1 MLREVNV
8 VGLAGLRDRRY
19 HGGIEGDRIM
29 ATFAVILPAAGKSSR
44 FGLHQQQNKKKVFVD
59 LKGRPVWVRT
69 AEHFVNR
76 ADVVQTII
84 AVSAEDLEWF
94 KEKFRPNL
102 AFMNVEIIA
111 GGAERAD
118 SVERALA
125 RVRADVD
132 FVAVHDAARPLLAKE
147 WIDEVFDAAV
157 QTGGAILA
165 APVTATLKRVD
176 SRQSIEETVPRA
188 GLWEAQTPQVFR
200 RRILLDAFAKRGSMQ
215 PTDEAQLV
223 EAIGGSVKVVSC
235 SRMNLKITTQE
246 DLRMAEAL
254 LDALPREKTL
264 RALHPFADE
273 DPLFR

>member
-1 MLREVNV
+1 
-8 VGLAGLRDRRY
+8 
-19 HGGIEGDRIM
+19 M

-76 ADVVQTII
+76 SDVVQTII
-84 AVSAEDLEWF
+84 AVSEEDLEWF

-147 WIDEVFDAAV
+147 WVDEVFDAAV

-176 SRQSIEETVPRA
+176 SRQAIEETVPRT

-200 RRILLDAFAKRGSMQ
+200 RQLLLDAFAKRGTSQ

-223 EAIGGSVKVVSC
+223 EAIGAPVKIVSC

-246 DLRMAEAL
+246 DLRMAAAL
-254 LDALPREKTL
+254 LDALPKEKTL

-273 DPLFR
+273 DPRFH